1 MKYTK
6 TEEAQNKVYQD
17 SLQGTKFTK
26 TRDINDTHLQ
36 GSVGA
41 TYHELVEIFGE
52 PTRYEPDEYENK
64 IDALWAIKFED
75 GTVATIYNYKN
86 GLNYLG
92 AVGKRVSEISM
103 WNVGGLDERAVT
115 MVNDEVIDWTH
126 RLLDTG
132 KSMNNLVNAITKFK
146 TNIPHNFGSQY
157 KA

>member
-17 SLQGTKFTK
+17 SIQGTKFTK
-26 TRDINDTHLQ
+26 TRDINDTNLQ
-36 GSVGA
+36 GNVGA

-132 KSMNNLVNAITKFK
+132 KSTNNLVA
-146 TNIPHNFGSQY
+146 S
-157 KA
+157 

>member
-17 SLQGTKFTK
+17 SIQGTKFTK
-26 TRDINDTHLQ
+26 TNNINGTHLQ
-36 GSVGA
+36 GNVGA

-64 IDALWAIKFED
+64 IDAQWSIKFED

-92 AVGKRVSEISM
+92 AEGKRVSEISM
-103 WNVGGLDERAVT
+103 WNVGGYDERAVT
-115 MVNDEVIDWTH
+115 LVNDEVIDWTH

-132 KSMNNLVNAITKFK
+132 KSTNNLV
-146 TNIPHNFGSQY
+146 TN
-157 KA
+157 

>member
-1 MKYTK
+1 MNT
-6 TEEAQNKVYQD
+6 VYQD
-17 SLQGTKFTK
+17 SIQGTKFTK
-26 TRDINDTHLQ
+26 TSDTSGIHLQ
-36 GSVGA
+36 GNVGA

-92 AVGKRVSEISM
+92 AEGKRVSEISM
-103 WNVGGLDERAVT
+103 WNVGGIDERAVT

-132 KSMNNLVNAITKFK
+132 KSTNNLVA
-146 TNIPHNFGSQY
+146 S
-157 KA
+157 